1 LRAPYSLR
9 PSSTK
14 EFDLN
19 VIFVNTLKKMDF
31 DFKRLTK
38 YDKPFIGIVP
48 CKAA

>member
-1 LRAPYSLR
+1 
-9 PSSTK
+9 
-14 EFDLN
+14 
-19 VIFVNTLKKMDF
+19 MDF